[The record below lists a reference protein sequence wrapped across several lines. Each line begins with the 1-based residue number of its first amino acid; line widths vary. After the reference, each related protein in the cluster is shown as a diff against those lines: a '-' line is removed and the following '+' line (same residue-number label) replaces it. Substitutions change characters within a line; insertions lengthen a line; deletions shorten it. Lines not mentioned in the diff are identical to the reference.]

1 MGKHLDKETKYH
13 YVMRYLNGESP
24 TKLGME
30 ISGNTKSP
38 RHVIMKWSKIY
49 NESGLKGLESK
60 TGKASTGRPKK
71 KRKIDPSTLTPEE
84 RIEYINIMQDVIEEY
99 EEIIKKKTRARFIYP
114 IVMKLANKYSKSI
127 SWMCWFFEVSK
138 SGYYQWKRNPVIS
151 NNYNLEWL
159 EIINEEYKLHNG
171 IYGYERIWASLKMSN
186 KLVVNLKTIR
196 RYMKYMNLK
205 SKIRKPKKAREI
217 KETSI
222 IDFNYIKQNFKD
234 DSSRSKVFTDTSE
247 YKMLNSKIYLSAVI
261 DSNQTLLSLDCSYRN
276 DEKLIQKNIAKGIS
290 KIGRKY
296 FIQFDN
302 AAFYKNEKM
311 KALIKGTKGIR
322 SYSYPGKSL
331 DNRPIEYL
339 WSILKQEYLNLY
351 KPTTF
356 AELEVLLP
364 RIIFHYNHI
373 RIQKNLDW
381 KTPAKARV

>member
-1 MGKHLDKETKYH
+1 
-13 YVMRYLNGESP
+13 
-24 TKLGME
+24 
-30 ISGNTKSP
+30 
-38 RHVIMKWSKIY
+38 
-49 NESGLKGLESK
+49 
-60 TGKASTGRPKK
+60 
-71 KRKIDPSTLTPEE
+71 
-84 RIEYINIMQDVIEEY
+84 
-99 EEIIKKKTRARFIYP
+99 
-114 IVMKLANKYSKSI
+114 
-127 SWMCWFFEVSK
+127 
-138 SGYYQWKRNPVIS
+138 
-151 NNYNLEWL
+151 
-159 EIINEEYKLHNG
+159 
-171 IYGYERIWASLKMSN
+171 MSN

-339 WSILKQEYLNLY
+339 
-351 KPTTF
+351 
-356 AELEVLLP
+356 
-364 RIIFHYNHI
+364 
-373 RIQKNLDW
+373 
-381 KTPAKARV
+381 